1 MTRTVRDAMTENPR
15 SIGAADSIVDAAR
28 MMRDDGIGSLP
39 VVEEGRLVGMIT
51 DRDIATRGVGEG
63 IDVRMALVRDVC
75 SADPVAVDSGA
86 ALDEALQLMA
96 RNSLRRLPVVEEM
109 RLVGILAQADVALE
123 GRTAETG
130 ELVEAI
136 SQAPDTERR

>member
-1 MTRTVRDAMTENPR
+1 MTRTIRDAMTENPR
-15 SIGAADSIVDAAR
+15 SIGASDSIVDAAR
-28 MMRDDGIGSLP
+28 MMRDDGVGSLP

-51 DRDIATRGVGEG
+51 DRDIATRAVGEG
-63 IDVRMALVRDVC
+63 TDVRLALVRDFC
-75 SADPVAVDSGA
+75 SADPVVVDSNA
-86 ALDEALQLMA
+86 ALDEALRLMA

-123 GRTAETG
+123 GRAEETG

-136 SQAPDTERR
+136 SEAPDTERR